1 LEDSEGLA
9 IAVEAAL
16 AGGKVAFERLKEPG
30 FHAWKRLRDPVP
42 EGVLAVQEAILEV
55 LRRERPEDGILAE
68 EGPEDEPVRVD
79 AENLWIVDPVCGSI
93 NFAQGMPLFAVSV
106 ALRTQGDIRA
116 GAVFDPCRNEL
127 FEATFDGPA
136 RMNGEVIQVQ
146 QIAEGMEV
154 FEKSWLAA
162 DLAPE
167 GELRADSIEVFRVMA
182 EQVTGVSMI
191 NSPALAICWVAMG
204 RLHAYW
210 TLDARLWDVAAASLI
225 LKRAGGTFTDAEGA
239 SWLHSTG
246 GYIASNAIIHG
257 WTMRC
262 IQRVREAR
270 LAPGALPSDR
280 G

>member
-1 LEDSEGLA
+1 MDDAEGLA
-9 IAVEAAL
+9 IATEAAI
-16 AGGKVAFERLKEPG
+16 AGGQVAVARLSHPG
-30 FHAWKRLRDPVP
+30 FYRWKRLRDPVP
-42 EGVLAVQEAILEV
+42 EGVLAVQDAILDV
-55 LRRERPEDGILAE
+55 IRRRRPADGILAE
-68 EGPEDEPVRVD
+68 EGPEDEPVPVD
-79 AENLWIVDPVCGSI
+79 AEDLWIVDPVCGSI

-106 ALRTQGDIRA
+106 ALRSRGNIRL
-116 GAVFDPCRNEL
+116 GVVFDPCRNEL
-127 FEATFDGPA
+127 FAATVDGPA

-167 GELRADSIEVFRVMA
+167 GELRHDSLQIFDVMA
-182 EQVTGVSMI
+182 RQVTGVSMI

-210 TLDARLWDVAAASLI
+210 TLDARIWDVAAGSLI

-257 WTMRC
+257 WTLRC
-262 IQRVREAR
+262 IQRVREA
-270 LAPGALPSDR
+270 
-280 G
+280 

>member
-1 LEDSEGLA
+1 MDDAEGLS
-9 IAVEAAL
+9 IARKAVL
-16 AGGKVAFERLKEPG
+16 AGGKAAFERLDDPG
-30 FHAWKRLRDPVP
+30 FHTWKRLRDPVP
-42 EGVLAVQEAILEV
+42 EGVLAVQEAVVDAI
-55 LRRERPEDGILAE
+55 RRERPDDGILAE
-68 EGPEDEPVRVD
+68 EGPEDEAVPVD

-93 NFAQGMPLFAVSV
+93 NFAQGIPLFAVSV
-106 ALRTQGDIRA
+106 ALRTRGNIRA

-127 FEATFDGPA
+127 FEATFEGSA
-136 RMNGEVIQVQ
+136 RMNGDVIQVQ

-167 GELRADSIEVFRVMA
+167 GDLRADSLDVFRVMA

-210 TLDARLWDVAAASLI
+210 TLEARIWDVAAASLI

-257 WTMRC
+257 WTLRC
-262 IQRVREAR
+262 IQRVRESPTRTAV
-270 LAPGALPSDR
+270 DR
-280 G
+280 